1 MLLIALVNLLATKL
15 LAAEDLLVIAL
26 YARVTPA
33 DQVEPT
39 PDAVVESILRGDLRH
54 ARRKVLSNHPISTKP
69 QDFPVPFSRAGTI
82 TSFTFGRAKP
92 DSRRE
97 EDSRFGIFSSI
108 HVNHFYCVWLG
119 PRNECIVV
127 QQQSRLEYPH
137 ELAARHRF
145 WHRDRYG
152 QGIRGKVAILD

>member
-92 DSRRE
+92 DFRRE
-97 EDSRFGIFSSI
+97 EDPLFSSI
-108 HVNHFYCVWLG
+108 HINHLYGVWLG
-119 PRNECIVV
+119 PRNECIVYLATE
-127 QQQSRLEYPH
+127 QTRLSARARCEAPV
-137 ELAARHRF
+137 LAKKSIWARHSR
-145 WHRDRYG
+145 
-152 QGIRGKVAILD
+152 QGCYP